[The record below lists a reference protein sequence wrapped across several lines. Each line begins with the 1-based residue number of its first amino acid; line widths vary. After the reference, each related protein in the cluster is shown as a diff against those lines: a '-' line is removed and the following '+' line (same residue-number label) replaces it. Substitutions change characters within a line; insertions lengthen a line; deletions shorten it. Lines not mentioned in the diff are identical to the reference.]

1 LPGPLS
7 PRPPTTKKGASLAML
22 ADDNPRPARESTRKG
37 VLSGAHHR
45 QLEGGSAISPE
56 VIAERGVRSI
66 TGGRELPKGFS
77 RRQRR
82 RGGGILFIAHR
93 PNGQTGYSFRP
104 DALDPESPGR
114 RYEQPCKA
122 YGGPGNILDLHPS
135 VRHLIA
141 DKSVPVIF
149 VEGIKKADAII
160 SAAKREGAEV
170 LVVAIFGVW
179 NWLSDGEPIP
189 DMFDIPVEGRKV
201 TICFDSDMLRNPNVQ
216 DAAHRLAGH
225 LIKRGAEVWITYLPD
240 QADGSKVGADDFFAG
255 GGTLAELRMLTR
267 RYDPSDFVRVRLSR
281 SARLRLALE
290 DLERR
295 FWAEEWKGIGGHSER
310 DVALKLI
317 EAARRHGTVVTGGIR
332 VVKSWGSLQIEAKV
346 SPRTL
351 SKALSRLED
360 RGFVG
365 ERVKADKADKAGGF
379 VLRADVYHYGTE
391 RGPEQNATH
400 PLQAAHDG
408 TIHLRAPRL
417 RWSSPGS
424 KPRRGTVKGTRMVRK
439 SIRRPP
445 RDPIRRLG
453 KIRGHI
459 IDVLEAAGGTLS
471 LQELAAAMHK
481 ARPRELVRA
490 KTKAS
495 PGGRNGPVIMLLQA
509 GIVEWACDV
518 GTRQEVL
525 RLTPN
530 WREALENA
538 RELGKEVE
546 ADELAARALERKRT
560 AYHNRHQRPAD
571 EAPAEGEMQERR
583 EARPKERQAAI
594 RDALARLFA
603 ERPEYRTRRAGQITC
618 ALINYIGP
626 DFPRGQDGAPKDAEV
641 EAILEGAAA

>member
-1 LPGPLS
+1 MLHHDTTAHSNRLS
-7 PRPPTTKKGASLAML
+7 DA
-22 ADDNPRPARESTRKG
+22 
-37 VLSGAHHR
+37 HR
-45 QLEGGSAISPE
+45 QVLEGGSAIARE
-56 VIAERGVRSI
+56 VLEERGVRSI

-77 RRQRR
+77 GRQRR

-122 YGGPGNILDLHPS
+122 YGGPGNILDVHPS

-160 SAAKREGAEV
+160 SAARREGASV

-216 DAAHRLAGH
+216 DAANRLAGH
-225 LIKRGAEVWITYLPD
+225 LIGRGAGVWITYLPD
-240 QADGSKVGADDFFAG
+240 QADGSKTGADDFLAA
-255 GGTLAELRMLTR
+255 GGTLAELRMLAR
-267 RYDPSDFVRVRLSR
+267 RYDPADFVRIRLNR
-281 SARLRLALE
+281 SERLRFALE

-310 DVALKLI
+310 DLALKLI
-317 EAARRHGTVVTGGIR
+317 EAARRHGTVVAGGIH
-332 VVKSWGSLQIEAKV
+332 VVKSWGSLQVEAKV

-360 RGFVG
+360 RGFIR

-379 VLRADVYHYGTE
+379 VLRAGVYHYGTE
-391 RGPEQNATH
+391 QSPEPNATH
-400 PLQAAHDG
+400 PLQALHDG

-424 KPRRGTVKGTRMVRK
+424 RPRRGTVKGTRMVRK

-445 RDPIRRLG
+445 RDPIKRLG

-459 IDVLEAAGGTLS
+459 IDVLQAAGGTLS

-481 ARPRELVRA
+481 GRPRDLVRA

-495 PGGRNGPVIMLLQA
+495 PSGRNGPVIMLLQA
-509 GIVEWACDV
+509 GIVEWSCDV
-518 GTRQEVL
+518 QTCQEVL
-525 RLTPN
+525 RLTPT
-530 WREALENA
+530 WREALEDA

-546 ADELAARALERKRT
+546 ADELAARDLERKRA
-560 AYHNRHQRPAD
+560 AYHSRHKVKAD

-594 RDALARLFA
+594 RDAIARLFA

-618 ALINYIGP
+618 AIINYIAP
-626 DFPRGQDGAPKDAEV
+626 DFPRGPDGAPKDAEV